1 MLNKILKNIIIGV
14 ALLMIITGFQFVI
27 SLIFQ
32 EEVNPETERG
42 AYLISLLLGLSAI
55 PALILSFLTPWVF
68 KMKTRHDIIIG
79 AAFWTLVFIISYII
93 TGVFNHTFST
103 IFQTI
108 GLYWLFFAVF
118 FGPVIYMNIQKV
130 D

>member
-1 MLNKILKNIIIGV
+1 LNRILKNIIIGV

-55 PALILSFLTPWVF
+55 PAFILSFLVPWF
-68 KMKTRHDIIIG
+68 LKMKTRQDIIIS
-79 AAFWTLVFIISYII
+79 AALWTLIFIISYII
-93 TGVFNHTFST
+93 TGVFNHTFSI
-103 IFQTI
+103 IFRTI

-118 FGPVIYMNIQKV
+118 FGPVIYMTIKKV